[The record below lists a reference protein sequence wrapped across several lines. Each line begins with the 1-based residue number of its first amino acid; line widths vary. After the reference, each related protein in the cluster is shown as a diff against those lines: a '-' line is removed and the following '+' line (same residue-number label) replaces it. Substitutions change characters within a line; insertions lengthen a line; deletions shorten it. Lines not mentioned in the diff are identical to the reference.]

1 MTKMITGISKNDT
14 GLKENRATI
23 YYLTHDWYFVLITIT
38 NLLLDAKMSRKDRNR
53 IFAQRSR
60 LNQKIKS
67 KEEQG
72 KLQALIERNEE
83 LKLSF
88 KEMTSNVADVKQN
101 LIELMQHQ

>member
-1 MTKMITGISKNDT
+1 
-14 GLKENRATI
+14 
-23 YYLTHDWYFVLITIT
+23 LITIP

-67 KEEQG
+67 KEEQRR
-72 KLQALIERNEE
+72 LQALIERNEE
-83 LKLSF
+83 LKLSL
-88 KEMTSNVADVKQN
+88 KELTSTVADVKQN